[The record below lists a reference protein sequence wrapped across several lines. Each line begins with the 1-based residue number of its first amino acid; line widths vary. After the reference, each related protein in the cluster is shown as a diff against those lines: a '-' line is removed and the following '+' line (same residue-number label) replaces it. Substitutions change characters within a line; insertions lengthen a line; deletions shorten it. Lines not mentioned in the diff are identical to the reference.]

1 MEEKGIQVTTASG
14 MPSVRELG
22 SQEDPLAQKQVAT
35 NQWLAKN
42 KRDMIVCPNQ
52 PGQLMISKTSCSK
65 RYIMSRRKDLKELL
79 KGDFYHYIY
88 IRGLSVCRDCP
99 VGKKLAVARPVPRS
113 RPADRP

>member
-14 MPSVRELG
+14 MPSVREFG